1 MHRKLRALGA
11 VLAAGL
17 LAVAGCSSSGTGADG
32 SSYAQSTEQSAD
44 QSTDQSADAS
54 TDEPAAEHVDVT
66 VWHYWDGANAD
77 TFDQLVQ
84 QYNDSQS
91 NVTVTTSNVPNA
103 DFLTKLR
110 ASATSSTLPDIAI
123 GDLVWVPQIAQIGN
137 LADLSGLMPAD
148 TLSDINPAL
157 TSFGTI
163 DGKQVSV
170 PVSANNL
177 AYMYNKTLFT
187 EAGLDPEK
195 PPTTWDELK
204 ADALQITEK
213 TGKPGYDL
221 FTQAGDNGE
230 GLTWNF
236 QVNLW
241 QAGGEFLTPDNSA
254 AAFNTP
260 EGKKALQF
268 WMDLIDSGASPY
280 AKWGE
285 FEKGQGGSAQEG
297 SWMVGIWAPDPPFD
311 FGVAKAPYP
320 ADGKPAT
327 NLGGEQAM
335 VFDNSDATAKAAA
348 DFLTWFLDPAQ
359 VTSWSETTGM
369 LPVLNSVAT
378 SDDYLGWVDSTQPR
392 LRPYVEQMADAHARP
407 NTPLYPKISFAFAQE
422 LEKAFAGE
430 VSVDDAL
437 ANAEKAV
444 NDVIA
449 AG

>member
-1 MHRKLRALGA
+1 MLRNKLR
-11 VLAAGL
+11 LAAVAAAAT
-17 LAVAGCSSSGTGADG
+17 LALAGCATGTGG
-32 SSYAQSTEQSAD
+32 GG
-44 QSTDQSADAS
+44 
-54 TDEPAAEHVDVT
+54 DEPVEVT
-66 VWHYWDGANAD
+66 VWHYWDGTNAD
-77 TFDQLVQ
+77 TFDAMADEF
-84 QYNDSQS
+84 NTAHPDIKI
-91 NVTVTTSNVPNA
+91 TTSNVPNP

-110 ASATSSTLPDIAI
+110 ASATSNTLPDIAI
-123 GDLVWVPQIAQIGN
+123 GDLVWVPQINEIGT
-137 LADLSGLMPAD
+137 LADLSGLLPGD
-148 TLSDINPAL
+148 VLGDINPAL

-177 AYMYNKTLFT
+177 AYMYNKTLYE
-187 EAGLDPEK
+187 EAGLDPDN
-195 PPTTWDELK
+195 PPTTWEELK
-204 ADALQITEK
+204 AAGQAILDK

-241 QAGGEFLTPDNSA
+241 QAEGQFLTPDNSA

-260 EGKKALQF
+260 EGKKALDF
-268 WMDLIDSGASPY
+268 WLDLINSGISPY

-297 SWMVGIWAPDPPFD
+297 SWMVGIWAPDPPFE
-311 FGVAKAPYP
+311 FGVAKAPHP
-320 ADGKPAT
+320 EDGVAAT

-335 VFDNSDATAKAAA
+335 VFDNDEAKVNAAA
-348 DFLTWFLDPAQ
+348 EFLAWFLAPEQ

-369 LPVLNSVAT
+369 LPVTNSVAT
-378 SDDYLGWVDSTQPR
+378 GADYLAWVNDTEPR
-392 LRPYVEQMADAHARP
+392 LLPFVEQMADAHARP

-422 LEKAFAGE
+422 IEKALAGE
-430 VSVDDAL
+430 VSAQEAL
-437 ANAEKAV
+437 DNAEKAV

>member
-1 MHRKLRALGA
+1 MMHRRTLTTAAIGA
-11 VLAAGL
+11 IGL
-17 LAVAGCSSSGTGADG
+17 LALSGCSAAGDDSSDA
-32 SSYAQSTEQSAD
+32 TE
-44 QSTDQSADAS
+44 
-54 TDEPAAEHVDVT
+54 VT
-66 VWHYWDGANAD
+66 VWHYWDGTNAD
-77 TFDQLVQ
+77 TFDAMADE
-84 QYNDSQS
+84 YNAAHPDVDIS
-91 NVTVTTSNVPNA
+91 TSNVPNA

-110 ASATSSTLPDIAI
+110 ASATSKSLPDIAI
-123 GDLVWVPQIAQIGN
+123 GDLVWVPQIEQIGS
-137 LADLSGLMPAD
+137 LADLSSLLPEATLAD
-148 TLSDINPAL
+148 VNPAL

-177 AYMYNKTLFT
+177 AYMYNKTLFE
-187 EAGLDPEK
+187 EAGLDPEQ
-195 PPTTWDELK
+195 PPTTWEELMAAGK
-204 ADALQITEK
+204 ALLEK

-241 QAGGEFLTPDNSA
+241 QAGGEFLTEDNSA

-268 WMDLIDSGASPY
+268 WVDLIESGVSPY

-297 SWMVGIWAPDPPFD
+297 SWMVGIWAADPPFD
-311 FGVAKAPYP
+311 FGVGKAPYP
-320 ADGKPAT
+320 SDGTPAT

-335 VFDNSDATAKAAA
+335 VFDNSDEETQAAA
-348 DFLTWFLDPAQ
+348 EFLAWFLEPEQ

-369 LPVLNSVAT
+369 LPVTNSVAT
-378 SDDYLGWVDSTQPR
+378 SSDYLDWVNSTEPR
-392 LRPYVEQMADAHARP
+392 LLPYVEQMADARARP

-422 LEKAFAGE
+422 IEAALSGQA
-430 VSVDDAL
+430 SVEDAL
-437 ANAEKAV
+437 TNAENAV

-449 AG
+449 EG